1 MSNDNTELEKQAFK
15 ERMVGT
21 FSRAAEFYGQ
31 NGPSIFTFF
40 GNKVVEYAQIEP
52 GTAVLDM
59 ACGRGACLFPASEK
73 VGKTGRVV
81 GIDLASGMVAELRK
95 QIVELNFPQVEVKEM
110 DAENLQFPSAHFD
123 NVLCGFALFFFPNQ
137 NQALAEILRVLKPGG
152 IFSTSTF
159 GEQDKRWAWLGEL
172 MQKYKE
178 KLDSRPSVS
187 IKDLETKE
195 EIEET
200 MARVGFEQIKIAVEE
215 KEFFYADEN
224 EFWDTMWSHGFRY
237 QLERM
242 DEATL
247 QAFQHDLFGHLEAM
261 KEEQGIPW
269 KIQALITVASRPE

>member
-1 MSNDNTELEKQAFK
+1 MSTDGEMQAFK
-15 ERMVGT
+15 DKITGA
-21 FSRAAEFYGQ
+21 FSRGAGLYSQ
-31 NGPSIFTFF
+31 VGPSIFTYF

-52 GTAVLDM
+52 GTAVLDI
-59 ACGRGACLFPASEK
+59 ACGRGACLFPASER
-73 VGKTGRVV
+73 VGKMGHVV
-81 GIDLASGMVAELRK
+81 GIDLAAGMITELRK
-95 QIVELNFPQVEVKEM
+95 QIASLILPQVEVRQM
-110 DAENLQFPSAHFD
+110 DAENLQFLSASFD
-123 NVLCGFALFFFPNQ
+123 TVLCGFALFFFPNQ
-137 NQALAEILRVLKPGG
+137 NQALSEILRVLKPGG

-159 GEQDKRWAWLGEL
+159 GEQDKRWVWLGEL

-200 MARVGFEQIKIAVEE
+200 MARAGFEQIEIVVEE